1 MNKESLKTK
10 LAQLLTQNVGLKI
23 LSLVVAIVLWL
34 IVINITDPVISNP
47 YRNVPVRLLNKDTIT
62 SAGKTIEVL
71 EGTDVVGNVV
81 VRAPRSVIRELGD
94 LNDCLIAT
102 ADVNSLSY
110 DETSIPIHIT
120 TTKYSDKV
128 ESIKGSIDKME
139 VSIEPRKTLQLPIK
153 ATTSGDI
160 ESGYV
165 IGNISQSQNQVRV
178 SGPQSKVSQIA
189 SAYVD
194 VQVTGFKENISTSAE
209 ISLYDIDGNELSLD
223 PFEMNI
229 DSVKVDVEILET
241 KKIPIVLESIGTP
254 AEGYDTTGEVECD
267 VDSIVIAGTT
277 SLINRVD
284 SLKIPASA
292 LNVNGLTS
300 SLKAVLDV
308 TDYLPSGVRLADS
321 SANLINVTVYIE
333 KIQEKSFS
341 VFLRSIVVDEIP
353 DGFSGVEWAQQQD
366 YVEFTLMGL
375 PQNLENIQLSQLNFS
390 VNFSD
395 YALMNDISGFR
406 AGVYELPLLLDL
418 PDGVWM
424 KEPVEIAVK
433 LLK

>member
-1 MNKESLKTK
+1 M
-10 LAQLLTQNVGLKI
+10 
-23 LSLVVAIVLWL
+23 
-34 IVINITDPVISNP
+34 
-47 YRNVPVRLLNKDTIT
+47 
-62 SAGKTIEVL
+62 
-71 EGTDVVGNVV
+71 
-81 VRAPRSVIRELGD
+81 
-94 LNDCLIAT
+94 
-102 ADVNSLSY
+102 
-110 DETSIPIHIT
+110 
-120 TTKYSDKV
+120 
-128 ESIKGSIDKME
+128 
-139 VSIEPRKTLQLPIK
+139 
-153 ATTSGDI
+153 
-160 ESGYV
+160 
-165 IGNISQSQNQVRV
+165 
-178 SGPQSKVSQIA
+178 
-189 SAYVD
+189 
-194 VQVTGFKENISTSAE
+194 
-209 ISLYDIDGNELSLD
+209 
-223 PFEMNI
+223 
-229 DSVKVDVEILET
+229 
-241 KKIPIVLESIGTP
+241 
-254 AEGYDTTGEVECD
+254 
-267 VDSIVIAGTT
+267 
-277 SLINRVD
+277 D